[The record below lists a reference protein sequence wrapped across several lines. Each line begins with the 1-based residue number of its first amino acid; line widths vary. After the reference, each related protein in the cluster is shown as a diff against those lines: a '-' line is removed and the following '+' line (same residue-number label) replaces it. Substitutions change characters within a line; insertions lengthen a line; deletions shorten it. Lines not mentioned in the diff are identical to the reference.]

1 MTAEIDSVLRSLSV
15 ENRFALGAV
24 SAATADAAKAAF
36 SRMARSAALVLSAV
50 EAQGAVGA
58 PGSLPLIIHSSP
70 RPLPAPQ
77 PGERASALF
86 TARSL
91 ERLRALAFACARA
104 AERLPEEARV
114 ALCPVEPGDN
124 ALAPQLFLRPERGRS
139 REPSDLL
146 WPVVFCA
153 QWAPGSRLAALALS
167 ADALRAEFAS
177 PNGAPCD
184 LAADWALESLLEAG
198 RSGAPWGAAAA
209 ALADNLRA
217 RVFSI
222 TSNPARAVERLWPR
236 PAPAPVV
243 SQEAP
248 RAPEANAPAAN
259 APAANAPA
267 TPSLVEGGS
276 AADSDAVSAA
286 ASAPAE
292 TAFASASASALATAP
307 SRAFTARPRR
317 AAPGVLLAPIVAP
330 EFSPAASAAQETA
343 SSTAPAP
350 TLVAP
355 NQTDG
360 GRDDATANDDAP
372 SASVS
377 RRPRPRALA
386 GLPSASALASAAP
399 TPAPIA
405 PAVAVASEATPL
417 PPLAQ
422 PDLTK
427 PAGLGIVARRAAR
440 GPSPLSASPDAAE
453 ASVSPKSWAPATEMD
468 ATKRAKTEA

>member
-167 ADALRAEFAS
+167 ADGLRAEFAS

-248 RAPEANAPAAN
+248 RAPEAN